1 MTGSQIGPAFWLPT
15 PEGWPVLC
23 GGDMTNLLL
32 TEAEQ
37 NRIIAELVTAT
48 EAEPGPDPQGLDPE
62 AFSPGERRLFVRS
75 VRTGRKAQDALA
87 DLSPD
92 LLQAIWAANPD
103 QPQAASLKTISA
115 HTILTTVWPEPVWA
129 IPQLL
134 PVGLSILG
142 GKPKVG
148 KSWLALQVAQ
158 AVATGGRTLERQ
170 VDSGP
175 VLYLALEDT
184 PRRLQDRMRKQ
195 EWSANQA
202 GDADF
207 MTMGDFQ
214 EQIGH
219 LGTPE
224 GAARL
229 IEQMHA
235 RQYRLVVIDT
245 LSRAFRG
252 DQNDADAMTRV
263 LSPLQAAALALN
275 CVVLVVDHHRKSKMG
290 DSDPIIDN
298 SGSVSKTGT
307 ADCAWGLYKEQGKS
321 GAILHVLGRDVDEKR
336 LKLFHDPLTGCWQV
350 EGDADRLLSDKEQE
364 VFDILQDLGGQCQLM
379 DVVLALNLPAE
390 EKGNVHNRL
399 QELVNKGL
407 VQRSKDGRAVYYE
420 VL

>member
-1 MTGSQIGPAFWLPT
+1 
-15 PEGWPVLC
+15 
-23 GGDMTNLLL
+23 MTNFLL

-62 AFSPGERRLFVRS
+62 AFSPGERRLFVRN
-75 VRTGRKAQDALA
+75 VQAGRKAQDALA
-87 DLSPD
+87 DLSQEM
-92 LLQAIWAANPD
+92 LQAIWAADPD
-103 QPQAASLKTISA
+103 QPQAARLKTISA
-115 HTILTTVWPEPVWA
+115 RAILTTVWPEPVWA

-158 AVATGGRTLERQ
+158 AVATGGRTLEQ
-170 VDSGP
+170 KVDPGP

-195 EWSANQA
+195 GWTANQA

-207 MTMGDFQ
+207 MVMGEFR

-263 LSPLQAAALALN
+263 LSPLQSAALALN

-390 EKGNVHNRL
+390 EKGHVHTRL

-407 VQRSKDGRAVYYE
+407 VQRSKDGRAIYYE
-420 VL
+420 VV